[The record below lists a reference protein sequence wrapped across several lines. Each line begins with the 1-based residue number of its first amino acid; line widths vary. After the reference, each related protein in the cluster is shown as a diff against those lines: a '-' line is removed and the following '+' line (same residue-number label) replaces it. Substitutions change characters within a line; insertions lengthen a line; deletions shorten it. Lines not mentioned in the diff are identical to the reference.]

1 MPKKVSVKPIL
12 ELRAAGISM
21 RKIES
26 LMHVSRHTISAIY
39 KAADVH
45 SISWDNVKDFDEDK
59 IYEML
64 FPPVPKTSV
73 FEEVDY
79 DRSRLRVTVEIF
91 GRETPV
97 DISFSGVEKI

>member
-45 SISWDNVKDFDEDK
+45 SISWC
-59 IYEML
+59 I
-64 FPPVPKTSV
+64 
-73 FEEVDY
+73 
-79 DRSRLRVTVEIF
+79 
-91 GRETPV
+91 
-97 DISFSGVEKI
+97 